1 MVKLLTTDIHEGITQ
16 ADNNA
21 QFFSRV
27 STTGFDQDPNMEE
40 TSEGVN
46 NRGQP
51 DHSDKRTFLFGTAIG
66 HHHSPDEEAQYL
78 EELKAFCLEHFGPDD
93 CW

>member
-1 MVKLLTTDIHEGITQ
+1 MVKLLTTDVHEGISQ
-16 ADNNA
+16 PDNNA

-27 STTGFDQDPNMEE
+27 GTTVPDQDPNMEE
-40 TSEGVN
+40 TSGGVN

-51 DHSDKRTFLFGTAIG
+51 DHSDKRTFLFGTGIG
-66 HHHSPDEEAQYL
+66 HHHYPDEEAQYL
-78 EELKAFCLEHFGPDD
+78 EELKAFCLEHFEPED